1 MTRINQ
7 TQKTQGY
14 QTEPMVRDFTDAGP
28 LHVGIDIGSISCKVA
43 VLDDDRR
50 IRYLRYQRTHGR
62 PMETAQS
69 MLADLLGGIEPSR
82 IGSMAGTGSA
92 GRALC
97 ELLEIDFV
105 NELICQTAAIRHLRP
120 EVRTLIEMGG
130 QDSKVTFLSDPNN
143 PEEASAGRD
152 MIDFSMNTNCAA
164 GTGSFLDQ
172 QASRLG
178 VNIEGEF
185 GELALKSETPPR
197 VAGRC
202 SVFAKSDMI
211 HLQQQATPMHDIVAG
226 LCLGLVRNLK
236 SSLCQGKEVIAPVA
250 FCGGVASNVGV
261 VRGIEEVF
269 ELGKDGLIV
278 PDEHAVTGAIGVVLM
293 QLRQGVSEESH
304 QEPRVLLSKLEEYLK
319 QERTV
324 GHRIEPLP
332 EPTHPVP
339 ASKVRSDLL
348 EKARAEEKT
357 IPAYL
362 GVDVGSLSTNVV
374 VMDENQNVLSKAYL
388 MTAGRPLEAVQQGLE
403 VCGKEVAGLVEI
415 LGAATTGSGRYLTG
429 DFIGADL
436 VINEITAQATGAALV
451 DPTVDTIFEIG
462 GQDSKYISL
471 EEGVVVDFEMNH
483 ACAAGTGSFL
493 EEQAERL
500 GMSIKE
506 EFANEAF
513 KSKAPLK
520 LGERCTVFMESDL
533 LSYQQQGAERPDL
546 TAGLAYSIVT
556 NYLNRVVS
564 HRRIGQKIF
573 FQGGTAFNR
582 ATVAAFEA
590 VMGKPIIVP
599 DHHEVTGAYG
609 AAELARR
616 HMEQLTQTMPKL
628 RVGMPPDHDAQQHA
642 HASVGMAPKPSEIMA
657 TEGEVPASTFRGFE
671 LSKLQYE
678 VRSFECKHCANNCE
692 IKEVKLLGSDPL
704 FYGSRCDRYNVK
716 KDQDKFDHL
725 PDLFAERQK
734 MLEHFGGIDS
744 QKTRGARPH
753 PTGKDSTTEEEIL
766 RCAQNDKEGEASSGG
781 KILRLSKASP
791 QNDKSKRRTV
801 GIPMSL
807 STYQFLPLWGTF
819 LRELGFDVVLSGRS
833 SKKVIHE
840 GVEGVLAQ
848 ACFPVK
854 VAHGHVLELVK
865 KEVDFIWLP
874 SIVSMAE
881 DYKENKHNQLCP
893 YVQTIP
899 YQVRSA
905 LKAKGIEMDGA
916 KNHLIDLHVRFQDGI
931 KVLRKNL
938 HPLASKFGVSKSQ
951 INEALD
957 RGLAAQRG
965 FEDFCVN
972 RGKEILDGLTPEQKA
987 CVIVSRPYNGCDPG
1001 VSLDLPRKLR
1011 KMNVLAIPIDF
1022 LDLEAANITEP
1033 ELQEEMYWKYGQKI
1047 FRAAHIIRD
1056 EPRLNAIYISNF
1068 SCGPDSF
1075 VITFFKELMM
1085 TVESDG
1091 TERRKPALVLE
1102 IDEHSA
1108 DAGVVT
1114 RLEAFHESLKA
1125 VESRR
1130 KPDEEIGPARQPAT
1144 SPWKSVWGDCSGR
1157 TLYIPWMG
1165 DHSHALAASFRHCG
1179 QPAEVLSMADEDT
1192 LKWGRKYTSGKEC
1205 LPCIVTLGDMLKK
1218 IREPGFDHEAAAF
1231 FMPGSSGPC
1240 RFGQYNC
1247 LLRLVLKQ
1255 TGLPNT
1261 IPVVA
1266 PNQDGQFYKHFQRFQ
1281 KDPTR
1286 LAYDGIAAIDL
1297 IYKVM
1302 LKLRPYELEA
1312 GSADAAYQKCVE
1324 LIVDAIEQ
1332 GVSEDELADIMDECG
1347 KIMVQ
1352 VPVDR
1357 THLKPRVTVVGEIY
1371 VRSHTFSNDNVVR
1384 KLEALG
1390 AEVDQAGFLE
1400 WLYYTNHTRKLM
1412 AKRWKDWALFLQ
1424 NLLKNQVQ
1432 HKVEKKLAAPLEKH
1446 FGPLAEHKVTE
1457 VLEEAKPYMHESFE
1471 GEAIL
1476 SIGKIVETA
1485 HHGAAGAV
1493 NTMPFTCMPSTIVSG
1508 ISRQISENFGGLPI
1522 LNISYDGQQDPT
1534 LPTRLEA
1541 FMHQVRM
1548 YGRERAE
1555 VPVAAVR

>member
-1 MTRINQ
+1 MTKMNQ
-7 TQKTQGY
+7 EKQSRLQRKDSGQVY
-14 QTEPMVRDFTDAGP
+14 QTVPMLKDLPDTGT
-28 LHVGIDIGSISCKVA
+28 LHLGIDIGSISCKLA
-43 VLDDDRR
+43 VLDDERR
-50 IRYLRYQRTHGR
+50 MRYLRYQRTHGR
-62 PMETAQS
+62 PMETARS
-69 MLADLLGGIEPSR
+69 MLAELFGEVSPDR
-82 IGSMAGTGSA
+82 IGSLAGTGGA

-97 ELLEIDFV
+97 KLLEIDFV

-130 QDSKVTFLSDPNN
+130 QDSKVTFLSDPDDEQNR
-143 PEEASAGRD
+143 STGRA
-152 MIDFSMNTNCAA
+152 MIDFSMNTVCAA

-211 HLQQQATPMHDIVAG
+211 HLQQQATPMYDIVAG
-226 LCLGLVRNLK
+226 LCMGMVRNLK
-236 SSLCQGKEVIAPVA
+236 SSLCQGKEVIQPVA
-250 FCGGVASNVGV
+250 FCGGVASNAGV
-261 VRGIEEVF
+261 VRAIEDVF
-269 ELGKDGLIV
+269 ELGRDGLIV
-278 PDEHAVTGAIGVVLM
+278 PDEHLVTGAIGAVLVQM
-293 QLRQGVSEESH
+293 RQGAGAGSK
-304 QEPRVLLSKLEEYLK
+304 QEPRVLLSKLDEYL
-319 QERTV
+319 QQHRIV
-324 GHRIEPLP
+324 GHRIESLP
-332 EPTHPVP
+332 KPTHPAP

-348 EKARAEEKT
+348 EAARAEGRT

-374 VMDENQNVLSKAYL
+374 VMDEEQHVLSKAYL
-388 MTAGRPLEAVQQGLE
+388 MTVGQPLEAVRQGLDI
-403 VCGKEVAGLVEI
+403 CGKEVEGLVKI

-436 VINEITAQATGAALV
+436 VINEITAQSTGAALV

-500 GMSIKE
+500 GMNIKE
-506 EFANEAF
+506 EFASEAF
-513 KSKAPLK
+513 KSKAPIK

-533 LSYQQQGAERPDL
+533 LSYQQQGAERCDL
-546 TAGLAYSIVT
+546 TAGLAYSIVA
-556 NYLNRVVS
+556 NYLNRVIG
-564 HRRIGQKIF
+564 HRKVGQKVF

-590 VMGKPIIVP
+590 VTGKPIIVP

-616 HMEQLTQTMPKL
+616 HMESEDSSQFTVHSSQEEIL
-628 RVGMPPDHDAQQHA
+628 RGACPRAKRRAQNDKSSSRA
-642 HASVGMAPKPSEIMA
+642 
-657 TEGEVPASTFRGFE
+657 ASTFRGFE
-671 LSKLQYE
+671 LSKLKYE

-692 IKEVKLLGSDPL
+692 IKEVKLPGSDPL
-704 FYGSRCDRYNVK
+704 YYGSRCDRYNVK

-725 PDLFAERQK
+725 PDLFGERQK
-734 MLEHFGGIDS
+734 MLEHFGGV
-744 QKTRGARPH
+744 GAE
-753 PTGKDSTTEEEIL
+753 TEEEIL
-766 RCAQNDKEGEASSGG
+766 RCAQNDKEGNRVGG
-781 KILRLSKASP
+781 EGDHVGLPLRLGKEGDHAGSP
-791 QNDKSKRRTV
+791 VRDSREGQKKRTA
-801 GIPMSL
+801 GIPMCL
-807 STYQFLPLWGTF
+807 SNYQFLPLWGAF
-819 LRELGFDVVLSGRS
+819 LRELGFDVVLTGRS
-833 SKKVIHE
+833 TKKVIHE
-840 GVEGVLAQ
+840 GVEVVLAQ

-881 DYKENKHNQLCP
+881 DYQENKHNQLCP

-905 LKAKGIEMDGA
+905 LKAKGIELDGA
-916 KNHLIDLHVRFQDGI
+916 KNHLIDLHVRFQDGL
-931 KVLRKNL
+931 KVLRKTL
-938 HPLASKFGVSKSQ
+938 HPLAGKFGVSKGQ
-951 INEALD
+951 IHEALD

-965 FEDFCVN
+965 FEDFCLQ

-1022 LDLEAANITEP
+1022 LDLEKANITEP

-1075 VITFFKELMM
+1075 IISFFKELMI
-1085 TVESDG
+1085 TAEPDG

-1130 KPDEEIGPARQPAT
+1130 KPEQEAVPAQQPET
-1144 SPWKSVWGDCSGR
+1144 SPWKSEWGDCSGR
-1157 TLYIPWMG
+1157 VLYIPWMG
-1165 DHSHALAASFRHCG
+1165 DHAYALAASFRHCG
-1179 QPAEVLSMADEDT
+1179 QPAEVLPMADEET
-1192 LKWGRKYTSGKEC
+1192 LKWGRRYTSGKEC
-1205 LPCIVTLGDMLKK
+1205 LPCIVTTGDMLKK
-1218 IREPGFDHEAAAF
+1218 IREPDFDHESAAF

-1247 LLRLVLKQ
+1247 LMRLVLKQ
-1255 TGLPNT
+1255 SGQPNT

-1266 PNQDGQFYKHFQRFQ
+1266 PNQDGQFYKHFKRFR

-1297 IYKVM
+1297 LYKV
-1302 LKLRPYELEA
+1302 LLRLRPYELEA
-1312 GSADAAYQKCVE
+1312 GGADAAYQQCVE
-1324 LIVDAIEQ
+1324 RTVEAIER
-1332 GVSEDELADIMDECG
+1332 GVSEDELADVMGECSEIMA
-1347 KIMVQ
+1347 Q
-1352 VPVDR
+1352 VRVDR
-1357 THLKPRVTVVGEIY
+1357 THVKPRVTVVGEIY

-1412 AKRWKDWALFLQ
+1412 ARRWKDWALFLQ
-1424 NLLKNQVQ
+1424 NLLKNHVQ
-1432 HKVEKKLAAPLEKH
+1432 HKVERKLAAPLERH
-1446 FGPLAEHKVTE
+1446 FGPLAEHKITG

-1485 HHGAAGAV
+1485 HQGAAGAV

-1508 ISRQISENFGGLPI
+1508 ISRQVSEDFGGLPI
-1522 LNISYDGQQDPT
+1522 LNVSYDGQQDPT

-1541 FMHQVRM
+1541 FMYQVKT
-1548 YGRERAE
+1548 YGREKAE
-1555 VPVAAVR
+1555 VTTAVH

>member
-1 MTRINQ
+1 MTKMNQ
-7 TQKTQGY
+7 DKQSRLQRQGSGQVY
-14 QTEPMVRDFTDAGP
+14 QTVPMVKDFPETGT
-28 LHVGIDIGSISCKVA
+28 LHLGIDIGSISCKLA

-50 IRYLRYQRTHGR
+50 MRYLRYQRTHGR
-62 PMETAQS
+62 PMETARS
-69 MLADLLGGIEPSR
+69 MLSELFGEVSPDR

-105 NELICQTAAIRHLRP
+105 NELICQTAAIRHFRP

-130 QDSKVTFLSDPNN
+130 QDSKVTFLSDPDD
-143 PEEASAGRD
+143 EQSRSAGRD
-152 MIDFSMNTNCAA
+152 MVDFSMNTVCAA

-185 GELALKSETPPR
+185 GELALKSEVPPR

-250 FCGGVASNVGV
+250 FCGGVASNAGV
-261 VRGIEEVF
+261 VRAIEEVF
-269 ELGKDGLIV
+269 ELGKGGLIV
-278 PDEHAVTGAIGVVLM
+278 PDEHLVTGAIGVVLM
-293 QLRQGVSEESH
+293 QMRQGAGQGSE
-304 QEPRVLLSKLEEYLK
+304 QEPRVLLSKLDEYLHK
-319 QERTV
+319 ERVV
-324 GHRIEPLP
+324 GHRIERLP
-332 EPTHPVP
+332 APTHPAP
-339 ASKVRSDLL
+339 PSKVRNDLL
-348 EKARAEEKT
+348 ETARAEGRT

-374 VMDENQNVLSKAYL
+374 VMDEEQHVLSKAYL
-388 MTAGRPLEAVQQGLE
+388 MTAGRPLEAIRQGLE
-403 VCGKEVAGLVEI
+403 LCGKEVEGVVEI

-513 KSKAPLK
+513 KSKAPIK

-564 HRRIGQKIF
+564 HRKVGQKIF

-590 VMGKPIIVP
+590 VTGKSIIVP

-616 HMEQLTQTMPKL
+616 HMEQLGSKATPKL
-628 RVGMPPDHDAQQHA
+628 CLAVPPERESTAGDSHA
-642 HASVGMAPKPSEIMA
+642 HASVGMAPEKETGEI
-657 TEGEVPASTFRGFE
+657 PASTFRGFE

-692 IKEVKLLGSDPL
+692 IKEVKLPGSDPL
-704 FYGSRCDRYNVK
+704 YYGSRCDRYNVK
-716 KDQDKFDHL
+716 KDQERFDHL
-725 PDLFAERQK
+725 PDLFTERQK
-734 MLEHFGGIDS
+734 MLEQFGGFGS
-744 QKTRGARPH
+744 QDDRTEGDH
-753 PTGKDSTTEEEIL
+753 TGSPL
-766 RCAQNDKEGEASSGG
+766 RDGEG
-781 KILRLSKASP
+781 K
-791 QNDKSKRRTV
+791 RTV
-801 GIPMSL
+801 GIPMCL
-807 STYQFLPLWGTF
+807 SNYQFLPLWGTF

-833 SKKVIHE
+833 TKKVIHE
-840 GVEGVLAQ
+840 GVEVVLAQ

-854 VAHGHVLELVK
+854 VAHGHVLELVNK
-865 KEVDFIWLP
+865 QLDFIWLP

-899 YQVRSA
+899 YQVRTA
-905 LKAKGIEMDGA
+905 LKAKGIELNGA
-916 KNHLIDLHVRFQDGI
+916 KNHLIDLHVRFQEGI
-931 KVLRKNL
+931 KVLRKTL
-938 HPLASKFGVSKSQ
+938 HPLAVKFGVSKGQ

-957 RGLAAQRG
+957 RGLEAQRA
-965 FEDFCVN
+965 FEEFCLK
-972 RGKEILDGLTPEQKA
+972 RGKEILDVLTPEQKA

-1001 VSLDLPRKLR
+1001 VCLDLPRKLR

-1022 LDLEAANITEP
+1022 LDLEKANITEP
-1033 ELQEEMYWKYGQKI
+1033 ELQEEMYWKYGQRI

-1056 EPRLNAIYISNF
+1056 DPRLNAIYISNF

-1075 VITFFKELMM
+1075 IISFFKELMV
-1085 TVESDG
+1085 TVDSTG

-1125 VESRR
+1125 AESRR
-1130 KPDEEIGPARQPAT
+1130 KPADKPGPAQQPAT
-1144 SPWKSVWGDCSGR
+1144 SPWKSEWGDCSGR

-1165 DHSHALAASFRHCG
+1165 DHAYALAAAFRHCG
-1179 QPAEVLSMADEDT
+1179 QPAEVLPLADDET
-1192 LKWGRKYTSGKEC
+1192 LKWGRQYTSGKEC
-1205 LPCIVTLGDMLKK
+1205 LPCIITTGDMLKK
-1218 IREPGFDHEAAAF
+1218 IREPGFDHTRSAF

-1247 LLRLVLKQ
+1247 LMRLVLKQ
-1255 TGLPNT
+1255 SGLPNT

-1266 PNQDGQFYKHFQRFQ
+1266 PNQDGQFYKHFKRFQ

-1297 IYKVM
+1297 LYKV
-1302 LKLRPYELEA
+1302 LLRLRPYELEA
-1312 GSADAAYQKCVE
+1312 GSADAAYQKCVA
-1324 LIVDAIEQ
+1324 LTADAIEQ
-1332 GVSEDELADIMDECG
+1332 GVSEDELTGLMEECG
-1347 KIMVQ
+1347 QILAQ
-1352 VPVDR
+1352 APVDR

-1412 AKRWKDWALFLQ
+1412 AKRWKDWGLFLQ
-1424 NLLKNQVQ
+1424 NLLKNYIQ
-1432 HKVEKKLAAPLEKH
+1432 HKVEKKLAAPLEEH
-1446 FGPLAEHKVTE
+1446 FGPLAEHKITG
-1457 VLEEAKPYMHESFE
+1457 VLEEAGPYMHESFE

-1485 HHGAAGAV
+1485 HQGAAGAV

-1508 ISRQISENFGGLPI
+1508 ISRQISEDFGGLPI

-1541 FMHQVRM
+1541 FMHQVRT
-1548 YGRERAE
+1548 YGGEKAE
-1555 VPVAAVR
+1555 VTAAGVH

>member
-1 MTRINQ
+1 MSSLNQ
-7 TQKTQGY
+7 KHSTKGH
-14 QTEPMVRDFTDAGP
+14 QTEPILRDLPDAGP
-28 LHVGIDIGSISCKVA
+28 LHLGIDIGSISCKLA
-43 VLDDDRR
+43 VLDDRR
-50 IRYLRYQRTHGR
+50 TIRYLRYQRTHGR
-62 PMETAQS
+62 PMETARA
-69 MLADLLGGIEPSR
+69 MLADLFGELSPDR
-82 IGSMAGTGSA
+82 IASMAGTGSA
-92 GRALC
+92 ARALC
-97 ELLEIDFV
+97 ELLGIDFV

-120 EVRTLIEMGG
+120 QARTLIEMGG
-130 QDSKVTFLSDPNN
+130 QDSKVIFLSN
-143 PEEASAGRD
+143 PEDPEERTSGRD

-178 VNIEGEF
+178 IHIEGQF
-185 GELALKSETPPR
+185 GELALQSQTPPR

-211 HLQQQATPMHDIVAG
+211 HLQQQATPVHDIVAG

-236 SSLCQGKEVIAPVA
+236 SSLCQGKEVIPPVA
-250 FCGGVASNVGV
+250 FCGGVASNAGV
-261 VRGIEEVF
+261 VRAIEEVF
-269 ELGKDGLIV
+269 ELGVGGLIV
-278 PDEHAVTGAIGVVLM
+278 PAEHLVTGAIGVVLVQM
-293 QLRQGVSEESH
+293 RQGAGAGSR
-304 QEPRVLLSKLEEYLK
+304 QEPRVLLSKLDEYL
-319 QERTV
+319 QQQRTV
-324 GHRIEPLP
+324 GHRIEPLGT
-332 EPTHPVP
+332 PTHPVP
-339 ASKVRSDLL
+339 PSTVRSDLL
-348 EKARAEEKT
+348 EAARRGGRILE
-357 IPAYL
+357 AYL

-374 VMDENQNVLSKAYL
+374 VMDAQQNVLSKAYL
-388 MTAGRPLEAVQQGLE
+388 MTAGRPLEAVRQGLE
-403 VCGKEVAGLVEI
+403 ICGKEVEGLVEI
-415 LGAATTGSGRYLTG
+415 RGAATTGSGRYLTG

-471 EEGVVVDFEMNH
+471 EDGVVVDFEMNH

-513 KSKAPLK
+513 KSKAPIK

-533 LSYQQQGAERPDL
+533 LSYQQQGAERCDL

-590 VMGKPIIVP
+590 VTGKPIIVP

-616 HMEQLTQTMPKL
+616 HMLQSAGPNGAL
-628 RVGMPPDHDAQQHA
+628 PP
-642 HASVGMAPKPSEIMA
+642 
-657 TEGEVPASTFRGFE
+657 STFRGFA
-671 LSKLQYE
+671 LSKLKYE
-678 VRSFECKHCANNCE
+678 VRTFECTHCANNCE
-692 IKEVKLLGSDPL
+692 IKEVILPDTDPL

-716 KDQDKFDHL
+716 KDQDAFEHL
-725 PDLFAERQK
+725 PDLFGERQK
-734 MLEHFGGIDS
+734 QLEHFAGLDAKKS
-744 QKTRGARPH
+744 PFA
-753 PTGKDSTTEEEIL
+753 
-766 RCAQNDKEGEASSGG
+766 KEQSG
-781 KILRLSKASP
+781 
-791 QNDKSKRRTV
+791 RRTV
-801 GIPMSL
+801 GVPLCL
-807 STYQFLPLWGTF
+807 SNYQFLPLWGTF
-819 LRELGFDVVLSGRS
+819 LRELGFDVVLSGHS
-833 SKKVIHE
+833 TKKVIHE
-840 GVEGVLAQ
+840 GVEIVLAQ

-854 VAHGHVLELVK
+854 VAHGHVLELIK
-865 KEVDFIWLP
+865 KVVDFIWLP
-874 SIVSMAE
+874 SIVSMAS
-881 DYKENKHNQLCP
+881 DYPENQHNQLCP

-899 YQVRSA
+899 YQVRTA
-905 LKAKGIEMDGA
+905 LKAKGIDLNGPT
-916 KNHLIDLHVRFQDGI
+916 NHLIDLHVRFQDGNR
-931 KVLRKNL
+931 VLRRNL
-938 HPLASKFGVSKSQ
+938 HPLAKTFGVSTGQ
-951 INEALD
+951 IDRALQ
-957 RGLAAQRG
+957 RGLEAQQAFEAFCQARG
-965 FEDFCVN
+965 QA
-972 RGKEILDGLTPEQKA
+972 ILDALTPSQKA

-1001 VSLDLPRKLR
+1001 VSLDLPQKLR

-1022 LDLEAANITEP
+1022 LDLRSANITEP
-1033 ELQEEMYWKYGQKI
+1033 ELQKEMYWKYGQRI
-1047 FRAAHIIRD
+1047 FRAGHIIRD
-1056 EPRLNAIYISNF
+1056 DPRLSAIYISNF

-1075 VITFFKELMM
+1075 IITFFKELMI
-1085 TVESDG
+1085 TTAPDG

-1125 VESRR
+1125 VQARR
-1130 KPDEEIGPARQPAT
+1130 PDRQPAGRGRQSAR
-1144 SPWKSVWGDCSGR
+1144 SPWKSEWGDCSER

-1165 DHSHALAASFRHCG
+1165 DHAYALAAAFRHCG
-1179 QPAEVLSMADEDT
+1179 QPAEVLPMADEET
-1192 LKWGRKYTSGKEC
+1192 LRWGRQYTSGKEC
-1205 LPCIVTLGDMLKK
+1205 LPCIVTTGDMLKK
-1218 IREPGFDHEAAAF
+1218 IRQPGFDHDKAAF

-1247 LLRLVLKQ
+1247 LMRLVIKQ
-1255 TGLPNT
+1255 SGLPNT

-1266 PNQDGQFYKHFQRFQ
+1266 PNQDGQFYQHFERFR

-1297 IYKVM
+1297 LYKV
-1302 LKLRPYELEA
+1302 LLRLRPYERET
-1312 GSADAAYQKCVE
+1312 GSADAAYHECLDV
-1324 LIVDAIEQ
+1324 IVSAIER
-1332 GVSEDELADIMDECG
+1332 GVSENELAEVMAQCG
-1347 KIMVQ
+1347 RTMAQ
-1352 VPVDR
+1352 VAVDR
-1357 THLKPRVTVVGEIY
+1357 TPLKPRITVVGEIY
-1371 VRSHTFSNDNVVR
+1371 VRSHVFSNDNVVR

-1412 AKRWKDWALFLQ
+1412 ARRWKDWGLFLQ
-1424 NLLKNQVQ
+1424 NLLKNHVQ
-1432 HKVEKKLAAPLEKH
+1432 HKVEKKLARPLEAL

-1457 VLEEAKPYMHESFE
+1457 VLEEAGPYIHESFE

-1485 HHGAAGAV
+1485 RHGAAGAV
-1493 NTMPFTCMPSTIVSG
+1493 NTMPFTCMPSTVVSG
-1508 ISRQISENFGGLPI
+1508 ISRQVSADFGGLPI

-1541 FMHQVRM
+1541 FMHQVRT
-1548 YGRERAE
+1548 YYQER
-1555 VPVAAVR
+1555 VPAPMATVH